1 MLVCALLAVCTAAAV
16 PLLSRLTIKQIT
28 LGGHAHYDAQMLI
41 DSTGLSEGNE
51 LLSFS
56 CDEVQSKLLQTYPYL
71 AEVNVQRSLAGR
83 ISITVTERTPRW
95 ALYVAEDS
103 FALLDEQ
110 MRVLELTD
118 HNGAA
123 SLCTIKFELF
133 SKAYENVDT
142 NKDEIDG
149 DEARV
154 LEPGKIY
161 KGNRLAITRLSALS
175 AAWQAV
181 DCQEQLTLIDMSNPY
196 AVAISFAD
204 GTVFALHECAEAER
218 QLRAALG
225 ALEAYRVQSGDN
237 GPVWVDVDDFSRVS
251 LRPMT

>member
-16 PLLSRLTIKQIT
+16 PLLSCLTIKQIT
-28 LGGHAHYDAQMLI
+28 LDGHAHYDAQMLI

-56 CDEVQSKLLQTYPYL
+56 CDAVQSKLLQAYPYL
-71 AEVNVQRSLAGR
+71 AQVNVQRSLAGR

-95 ALYVAEDS
+95 ALYIAEDS

-133 SKAYENVDT
+133 SKADENVDAE
-142 NKDEIDG
+142 KGEIDG
-149 DEARV
+149 DEERV

-161 KGNRLAITRLSALS
+161 KGNRLAITKLSALS
-175 AAWQAV
+175 AAWQTLGY
-181 DCQEQLTLIDMSNPY
+181 QEQPALIDISNPY
-196 AVAISFAD
+196 AVMVQFFD
-204 GTVFALHECAEAER
+204 GTTLALHECADAER
-218 QLRAALG
+218 QLRAALS
-225 ALEAYRVQSGDN
+225 ALDAYRLQSGYD
-237 GPVWVDVDDFSRVS
+237 GPLWVDVDDFSRVS
-251 LRPMT
+251 LHPIT